1 MTPNEPSNPK
11 PSKPMRIAC
20 VIHDCNREGG
30 QERCAAELVDRLSLA
45 HEVHLYAATAR
56 GLSADRVVFH
66 SIRVP
71 RRPILVKN
79 ILFFAQAS
87 MAIRRQGFQVVH
99 AQGASMWGQHV
110 TTAHFCEAAWLAR
123 HRDLAEASEGP
134 GRAVYHAINSRVSI
148 LLENLIYRR
157 RGTQVVIAVSK
168 ATREDLAEHYGLDP
182 ARIPVIYDGVDLE
195 TFHPNQRPRWRG
207 AIRKQLRIADDACVV
222 LFVGAFERKG
232 LGYVLKAL
240 RILQDTPVHL
250 LVLGSGQ
257 GSALRQLAQRLGL
270 GDRTTFLGRQADV
283 HRYFA
288 AADLF
293 VLPAL
298 YEPFG
303 MAVLEA
309 MASGLPVVTSRTAG
323 VAELITDREDGLL
336 LDDPTDATAIATA
349 VHLLVDSPELREH
362 LGRTAREKV
371 SGYSWDYVVR
381 ETLNVYRTVMD
392 GRA

>member
-1 MTPNEPSNPK
+1 
-11 PSKPMRIAC
+11 
-20 VIHDCNREGG
+20 V
-30 QERCAAELVDRLSLA
+30 
-45 HEVHLYAATAR
+45 
-56 GLSADRVVFH
+56 
-66 SIRVP
+66 
-71 RRPILVKN
+71 
-79 ILFFAQAS
+79 
-87 MAIRRQGFQVVH
+87 
-99 AQGASMWGQHV
+99 
-110 TTAHFCEAAWLAR
+110 
-123 HRDLAEASEGP
+123 
-134 GRAVYHAINSRVSI
+134 
-148 LLENLIYRR
+148 
-157 RGTQVVIAVSK
+157 
-168 ATREDLAEHYGLDP
+168 
-182 ARIPVIYDGVDLE
+182 
-195 TFHPNQRPRWRG
+195 
-207 AIRKQLRIADDACVV
+207 
-222 LFVGAFERKG
+222 
-232 LGYVLKAL
+232 
-240 RILQDTPVHL
+240 
-250 LVLGSGQ
+250 
-257 GSALRQLAQRLGL
+257 
-270 GDRTTFLGRQADV
+270 TFLGRQADV

-293 VLPAL
+293 VLPTL